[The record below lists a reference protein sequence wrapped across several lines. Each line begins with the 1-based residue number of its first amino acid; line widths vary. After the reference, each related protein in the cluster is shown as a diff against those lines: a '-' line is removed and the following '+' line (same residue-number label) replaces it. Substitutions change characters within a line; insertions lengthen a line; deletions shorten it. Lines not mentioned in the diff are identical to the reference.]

1 MLIKRR
7 SIKRRVSKHAFET
20 KFKALGF
27 TVVGKDE
34 VVDNNNLDQMSHDE
48 LYSLAQDYDIYR
60 RTKMDDKELIE
71 AIKAE
76 ITTSGKEQ

>member
-27 TVVGKDE
+27 TVVSKD
-34 VVDNNNLDQMSHDE
+34 NSLKQMSHDE
-48 LYSLAQDYDIYR
+48 LYSLAQDYDVYG
-60 RTKMDDKELIE
+60 RTKMDDEELIE
-71 AIKAE
+71 SIKAAQV
-76 ITTSGKEQ
+76 K

>member
-27 TVVGKDE
+27 TVVSKDNSLE
-34 VVDNNNLDQMSHDE
+34 QMSHDE
-48 LYSLAQDYDIYR
+48 LYSLAQDYDVYG

-71 AIKAE
+71 AIKAAQV
-76 ITTSGKEQ
+76 K

>member
-27 TVVGKDE
+27 TVVGKD
-34 VVDNNNLDQMSHDE
+34 NNLDQMSHDE
-48 LYSLAQDYDIYR
+48 LYSLAQDYDIYG
-60 RTKMDDKELIE
+60 RTKMDDEELIE
-71 AIKAE
+71 SIKAAQV
-76 ITTSGKEQ
+76 K